1 MENKHTGLLLKQVYF
16 LNQSRLNEMFA
27 KFDLT
32 ASQTFTL
39 IHLLHAQEEG
49 RVINQRDIENELDIS
64 NPTVTGIL
72 NRLETKGLIQRKTSK
87 EDARMKHI
95 LVTQKALEL
104 DKILRKEFAKN
115 EQALVSCLSS
125 EEASQLNEMLQR
137 ILISLSE

>member
-1 MENKHTGLLLKQVYF
+1 MEKMHTGLLLKQVYF

-27 KFDLT
+27 IYDLT

-39 IHLLHAQEEG
+39 IHLFHAQEEG
-49 RVINQRDIENELDIS
+49 RVINQRDIENEMDIS

-87 EDARMKHI
+87 EDARIKHI
-95 LVTQKALEL
+95 QVTAKALEL

-115 EQALVSCLSS
+115 EEALVSCLSKA
-125 EEASQLNEMLQR
+125 EADQLNGMLHR
-137 ILISLSE
+137 ILASLSE